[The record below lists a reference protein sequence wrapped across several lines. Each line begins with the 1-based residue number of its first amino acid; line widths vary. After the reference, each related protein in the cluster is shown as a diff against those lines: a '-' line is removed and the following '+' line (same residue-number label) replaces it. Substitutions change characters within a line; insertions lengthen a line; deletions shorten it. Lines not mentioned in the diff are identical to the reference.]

1 MELRTLTMIKYII
14 SAVVLSLLLSI
25 TLMLIF
31 KSMGSYV
38 AIGSGLITGWVL
50 AYWFARSEKR
60 EPSSSETWLLI
71 GTYGAIMALIL
82 AALFFRN
89 GTPSGSGWIRLAML
103 VFAYPTFVSMVF
115 NRKRIAKLIQSHEAK
130 AQNS

>member
-1 MELRTLTMIKYII
+1 MIKYIL
-14 SAVVLSLLLSI
+14 SAVFLSIVLSV
-25 TLMLIF
+25 TFMLIF

-38 AIGSGLITGWVL
+38 AIGSGLITGWIL

-60 EPSSSETWLLI
+60 EPSTSETWSLVGI
-71 GTYGAIMALIL
+71 YGAIMALIL

-89 GTPSGSGWIRLAML
+89 GTPSGAGWIKLAML
-103 VFAYPTFVSMVF
+103 VFAYPAFVSMLF